1 MRSRFYSITSFTI
14 VASILITT
22 IGGCQSVSNKP
33 EGAIDISPEE
43 TSLITEMYESGMD
56 ELEIAE
62 TLVSLKEETEPSESS
77 ESEGVTEITQ
87 EITGSTASTVHPNPT
102 RTPTPVPTR
111 SEVRITAPPVP
122 TSRPVETVVT
132 TQVTATPTPSPSPKP
147 TSTPRPTAT
156 PEPTRTP
163 SGSFQKS
170 IENEMVG
177 LINALRKA
185 KAVSKKRTF
194 YVPIE
199 MKESLRTSARTRSQ
213 EIVTAFNHS
222 SASGIDYGDECIYW
236 GDGNRSASA
245 IVNSWKNSGPHYS
258 SITGGSGAED
268 ESVIYCGIGV
278 YYYNNKTYSVYLT
291 HGYASGNGLSSGYV
305 PPTNTPTPTP
315 KPTNTPTPT
324 PVPVTDTVSDEQD
337 DSTDD

>member
-14 VASILITT
+14 IASILITT
-22 IGGCQSVSNKP
+22 LGGCQSVSNKP

-62 TLVSLKEETEPSESS
+62 TLVSLKEETEPSESEEVIETSS
-77 ESEGVTEITQ
+77 ETTVV
-87 EITGSTASTVHPNPT
+87 TASTGHSNST
-102 RTPTPVPTR
+102 RTPTPAPTR
-111 SEVRITAPPVP
+111 SEVRITATPVP
-122 TSRPVETVVT
+122 TNRPVQTVVAA
-132 TQVTATPTPSPSPKP
+132 QVTATPTPSPKP
-147 TSTPRPTAT
+147 TSTPKPTAT
-156 PEPTRTP
+156 PTPTKAP

-170 IENEMVG
+170 TENEMVD

-185 KAVSKKRTF
+185 KAASKKQSF

-213 EIVTAFNHS
+213 EIVVAFNHS

-236 GDGNRSASA
+236 GDGSRSASA
-245 IVNSWKNSGPHYS
+245 IVNSWKNSGSHLANLL
-258 SITGGSGAED
+258 GGCIADD

-278 YYYNNKTYSVYLT
+278 YCYNNKTYAVYLT
-291 HGYASGNGLSSGYV
+291 HGYASGRGLSSGYV

-324 PVPVTDTVSDEQD
+324 PVPVTDSVSDEQD

>member
-1 MRSRFYSITSFTI
+1 MRSRFYSITSFSI

-33 EGAIDISPEE
+33 EGAIDILPEE
-43 TSLITEMYESGMD
+43 TSFITEMYESGMD

-62 TLVSLKEETEPSESS
+62 TLVSIEKETVSSTNEVNTQVLETTQSTAESS
-77 ESEGVTEITQ
+77 VRNTQ
-87 EITGSTASTVHPNPT
+87 
-102 RTPTPVPTR
+102 TPTKVPVATQTSVPTR
-111 SEVRITAPPVP
+111 AAERPTVTLAP
-122 TSRPVETVVT
+122 TNS
-132 TQVTATPTPSPSPKP
+132 PTPSAVPVRATSTPTPSPKP
-147 TSTPRPTAT
+147 TSTPKPIAT
-156 PEPTRTP
+156 PEPTKAP

-315 KPTNTPTPT
+315 KPTTE
-324 PVPVTDTVSDEQD
+324 VASDEQD